1 MTAAVERM
9 RVAIIGPGRISD
21 LHAIEYVNSPY
32 TDIAAVCKPDTDGAL
47 ARARSWGIEPEKVY
61 ADWRECLADDS
72 IDAFE
77 VLLPHHMHLEV
88 ALAAIETGKHLSTQK
103 PVGFTVAECSRF
115 VEAAAVAQSRGQVV
129 RVFENFLFYPPVM
142 RLVQLVRAG
151 EIGDVLSVRQIS
163 RSGNPDCGWD
173 VPDRAAAWRFDI
185 EQNGGGPL
193 VFDDGLHKF
202 SIFWAL
208 LGVADEVHAW
218 IGSTPVEGGA
228 LDSPSAVTMR
238 WGSGAMG
245 VLEVVN
251 APELQVQSLFY
262 SQDDRVEVTGSKG
275 VAWVNRGHG
284 KIQEVPSLQVY
295 RDGATRD
302 FEDIA
307 SEWDESFI
315 LATRDFIEAVREGRS
330 SLLTAEEHR
339 QVLSTALAA
348 QISGREDRVVRP
360 VDVP

>member
-1 MTAAVERM
+1 M
-9 RVAIIGPGRISD
+9 
-21 LHAIEYVNSPY
+21 NSPH
-32 TDIAAVCKPDTDGAL
+32 TEIAAVCKPDTEGAL

-61 ADWRECLADDS
+61 ADWRDCLADDS

-77 VLLPHHMHLEV
+77 VLLPHHMHMEV

-115 VEAAAVAQSRGQVV
+115 VEAAAKAEQRGQVV
-129 RVFENFLFYPPVM
+129 RVFENFLFYPPVARM
-142 RLVQLVRAG
+142 VDIVRSG
-151 EIGDVLSVRQIS
+151 EIGEVLSVRQIS

-228 LDSPSAVTMR
+228 LDSPSAVTHALGLGGHGR
-238 WGSGAMG
+238 ARGGQRAGAAG
-245 VLEVVN
+245 AVAVLL
-251 APELQVQSLFY
+251 AGRP
-262 SQDDRVEVTGSKG
+262 G
-275 VAWVNRGHG
+275 RGHR
-284 KIQEVPSLQVY
+284 LQG
-295 RDGATRD
+295 RGLGEPRPRQDPGGA
-302 FEDIA
+302 
-307 SEWDESFI
+307 
-315 LATRDFIEAVREGRS
+315 LATGLPRWR
-330 SLLTAEEHR
+330 H
-339 QVLSTALAA
+339 
-348 QISGREDRVVRP
+348 P
-360 VDVP
+360 

>member
-1 MTAAVERM
+1 VIAAVERM

-21 LHAIEYVNSPY
+21 LHAIEYVNSEHA
-32 TDIAAVCKPDTDGAL
+32 DIAAVCKPDTEGAL

-61 ADWRECLADDS
+61 ADWQECLADDS

-88 ALAAIETGKHLSTQK
+88 ALAVLETGKHLSVQK
-103 PVGFTVAECSRF
+103 PVGFTTAECQQF
-115 VEAAAVAQSRGQVV
+115 VEAADAATARGQVV
-129 RVFENFLFYPPVM
+129 RVFENFLFYPPVA
-142 RLVQLVRAG
+142 RLVDIVRSG
-151 EIGDVLSVRQIS
+151 EIGDVLSVRQKS
-163 RSGNPDCGWD
+163 LSGDPDCGWD

-202 SIFWAL
+202 SIFWSL

-218 IGSTPVEGGA
+218 IGSTPVGGGA
-228 LDSPSAVTMR
+228 LDSPSVVSLR
-238 WGSGAMG
+238 WDSGAVG
-245 VLEVVN
+245 ALEVVN
-251 APELQVQSLFY
+251 APQLQVQSLFY
-262 SQDDRVEVTGSKG
+262 SQDDRVEVSGSKG

-284 KIQEVPSLQVY
+284 KLLEEPPLRVY
-295 RDGATRD
+295 RDGRTTD
-302 FEDIA
+302 YEDLE
-307 SEWDESFI
+307 SEWDASFV

-348 QISGREDRVVRP
+348 QLSGREDRAVKPSEVA
-360 VDVP
+360 